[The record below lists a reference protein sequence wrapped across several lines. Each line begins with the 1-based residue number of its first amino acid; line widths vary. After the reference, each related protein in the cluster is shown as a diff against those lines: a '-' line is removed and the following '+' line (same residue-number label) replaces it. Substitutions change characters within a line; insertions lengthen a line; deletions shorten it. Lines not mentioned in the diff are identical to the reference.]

1 MTRLT
6 LFAGGVFA
14 VESGFFMVIPPLI
27 PTLVHQVDLSTTEVG
42 VLVAAYPAGVV
53 IGALPSIALVARF
66 GVRATVFAGLGLLFA
81 ATLGFAFGTNG
92 LVLDGARFVQ
102 GLGGAVAWGG
112 ALAWLTGT
120 ASEAR
125 RGAVIGSAVGAA
137 LIGTVFGPAV
147 GALAAETGRTYVFVT
162 LALLLVL
169 LALAAP
175 SSSPEPSPV
184 QGPLRALVKLLR
196 TRQSAT
202 GSVALFVVGVAGG
215 TSSSL
220 TPLLVSRL
228 GGGAPAIA
236 AMVAIGYLL
245 AAFLNLAVGPLTDRV
260 GRLGPTLAMLL
271 VAAVLLPWLPQYTS
285 LAPLLVTGVLAGA
298 TLSGLWTPTAAM
310 VADGAAP
317 STGGQAVAVA
327 AMNAFWAGG
336 GAVGPVVMASLAERS
351 GFSAPFVGLGLL
363 CAACAV
369 FAATTYRVTSRK
381 ESRWTSD

>member
-1 MTRLT
+1 MNRLT

-27 PTLVHQVDLSTTEVG
+27 PTLVHDVNLSTTDVG

-53 IGALPSIALVARF
+53 LGALPSISLVTRL
-66 GVRATVFAGLGLLFA
+66 GVRATVLVGLGLLFA
-81 ATLGFAFGTNG
+81 ATLGFAFGANG
-92 LVLDGARFVQ
+92 AVLDGARFVQ

-120 ASEAR
+120 TSQAR

-147 GALAAETGRTYVFVT
+147 GALAAETGRIYMFIA
-162 LALLLVL
+162 LALLVVG

-175 SSSPEPSPV
+175 SSSPAPSGV
-184 QGPLRALVKLLR
+184 QDPLGAMVRLLR
-196 TRQSAT
+196 TRQTAT

-236 AMVAIGYLL
+236 AMVAAGYLL
-245 AAFLNLAVGPLTDRV
+245 AALLNLVVGPLTDRV
-260 GRLGPTLAMLL
+260 GRLRPTVTLLL
-271 VAAVLLPWLPQYTS
+271 VGAVLLPWLPRYPS

-317 STGGQAVAVA
+317 TTGGQAVAVA

-336 GAVGPVVMASLAERS
+336 GAVGSVVMASLAERS
-351 GFSAPFVGLGLL
+351 GFSVPFAGLGFL
-363 CAACAV
+363 CAACAL

-381 ESRWTSD
+381 ESTWTSD

>member
-1 MTRLT
+1 MNRLT

-27 PTLVHQVDLSTTEVG
+27 PTLVHDVSLSTTEVG

-53 IGALPSIALVARF
+53 IGALPSITLVARF
-66 GVRATVFAGLGLLFA
+66 GVRVTAFAGLGLLFA

-120 ASEAR
+120 ASETR

-147 GALAAETGRTYVFVT
+147 GALAAETGRTYVFAA
-162 LALLLVL
+162 LAVLLVL

-175 SSSPEPSPV
+175 SSSPAPSGVQRPV
-184 QGPLRALVKLLR
+184 RAMIRLLR
-196 TRQSAT
+196 TRQAAT

-215 TSSSL
+215 TSATL
-220 TPLLVSRL
+220 TPLLISRL
-228 GGGAPAIA
+228 GGGAAVIA
-236 AMVAIGYLL
+236 AMVAVGYLL
-245 AAFLNLAVGPLTDRV
+245 AALLNLAVGPLTDRV
-260 GRLGPTLAMLL
+260 GRLGPTLTLLL
-271 VAAVLLPWLPQYTS
+271 VAAALVPWLPQYTS
-285 LAPLLVTGVLAGA
+285 LAPLLITGVLAGA

-310 VADGAAP
+310 VADGAAS

-336 GAVGPVVMASLAERS
+336 GAVGPVVMASIAERA
-351 GFSAPFVGLGLL
+351 GFSVPFIGLGFV
-363 CAACAV
+363 CAACAL
-369 FAATTYRVTSRK
+369 FAVTTYRVTSRK